1 MKTMKLVVSIVD
13 ENGVELSKEEVPI
26 TSGDI
31 SLVLDGDPAISTE
44 LFNPVY
50 EACEKAK
57 I

>member
-31 SLVLDGDPAISTE
+31 SLVLDGDPDMSTE